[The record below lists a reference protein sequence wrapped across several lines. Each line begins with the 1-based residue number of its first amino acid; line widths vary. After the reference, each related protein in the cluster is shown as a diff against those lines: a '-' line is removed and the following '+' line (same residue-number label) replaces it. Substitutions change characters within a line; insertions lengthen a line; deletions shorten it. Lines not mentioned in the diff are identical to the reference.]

1 MATWR
6 GFVTAT
12 GLARAGRRLRWP
24 RAVRRFSWPG
34 LLSTAALVAA
44 VVAVPVVIMPLGDG
58 GTAAAKASSCGK
70 AVGPFTVHGTKVL
83 AKNGSVFISYGM
95 TVSGL
100 QEGNWTQLIPQDLA
114 KIAATANDWCANT
127 IRIQLNQDLLLG
139 PNGTSFDPEY
149 MAAIESEVSLAESYH
164 LVVVL
169 NDETNFSPPAVRHYQ
184 AGPTPGT
191 LAFWQEL
198 TKVYGH
204 DPQVIFD
211 LFNEPRTSGP
221 YMPAP
226 ELWRLWLNGGTFN
239 NVHYTFGMAHLAAY
253 VRYTAGARNLFW
265 IEGPRYSLSFAGML
279 RYHALIHVSGVVYSI
294 HHMVGTH
301 DYATW
306 NANFGY
312 LVTDGIAPVV
322 DGEFTNYEPLPN
334 PKVDLVPGYC
344 WPDAPTAVPRFLQY
358 LDSLGIGLS
367 AYQLVP
373 GWLIRSNQH
382 LDQPTSINRKTWNCR
397 PDREP
402 QPYQSAGALIM
413 VYFERHNG

>member
-1 MATWR
+1 MGTGGSFPVATWR

-12 GLARAGRRLRWP
+12 GLARAGQ
-24 RAVRRFSWPG
+24 RFDWRG
-34 LLSTAALVAA
+34 LLSVAALVLAA
-44 VVAVPVVIMPLGDG
+44 VAVPVVIMPLGDA
-58 GTAAAKASSCGK
+58 GTTAAKASPCRK

-139 PNGTSFDPEY
+139 PNGTNFDPEY

-169 NDETNFSPPAVRHYQ
+169 NDETNFSPPPVRQYQ
-184 AGPTPGT
+184 AGPTTGT
-191 LAFWQEL
+191 LTFWKDL
-198 TKVYGH
+198 TKVYGN

-221 YMPAP
+221 YMPVAL
-226 ELWRLWLNGGTFN
+226 LWRLWLDGGTFKG
-239 NVHYTFGMAHLAAY
+239 VYYPFGMAHLAAY
-253 VRYTAGARNLFW
+253 VRYTVGARNLFW
-265 IEGPRYSLSFAGML
+265 IEGPRYSLSFAGMI

-294 HHMVGTH
+294 HHAQGDH
-301 DYATW
+301 NAAAW
-306 NANFGY
+306 NAAFGF
-312 LVTDGIAPVV
+312 LVEDGIAPVV
-322 DGEFTNYEPLPN
+322 NGEFTNYEPLPD
-334 PKVDLVPGYC
+334 PKSDLIPGFC
-344 WPDAPTAVPRFLQY
+344 WTDAPTAVPLYLQY
-358 LDSLGIGLS
+358 LARLGIGMS

-373 GWLIRSNQH
+373 GWLIKSNKH
-382 LDQPTSINRKTWNCR
+382 LDEPTSMNAKTWSCVPNN
-397 PDREP
+397 EP
-402 QPYQSAGALIM
+402 EPYQSAGALIM
-413 VYFERHNG
+413 TYFEQHNG

>member
-1 MATWR
+1 MATGR

-34 LLSTAALVAA
+34 QLSTAAQVAA
-44 VVAVPVVIMPLGDG
+44 VVAVPVGIMPLGDG

-83 AKNGSVFISYGM
+83 AKDGSVFISYGM

-100 QEGNWTQLIPQDLA
+100 QEGNWTELIPQDLA
-114 KIAATANDWCANT
+114 KIAAVANDWCTNT
-127 IRIQLNQDLLLG
+127 VRIQVNQDLLLG
-139 PNGTSFDPEY
+139 PSGTKFNPEY

-312 LVTDGIAPVV
+312 IVADGIAPVV
-322 DGEFTNYEPLPN
+322 DGEFTNYEPPPN
-334 PKVDLVPGYC
+334 PKVDLIPGYC

-373 GWLIRSNQH
+373 GWLIKSNQH
-382 LDQPTSINRKTWNCR
+382 LDQPTSINPKTWNCR

-413 VYFERHNG
+413 AYFERHNG